1 MAKPI
6 ENWADAYS
14 PESFAEKHGLMIE
27 QAKVVIS
34 SNGPSRHGCDV
45 GAIAFKLA
53 LDMRNKS
60 AAASRHR
67 RGLED

>member
-6 ENWADAYS
+6 ENWTDAYS
-14 PESFAEKHGLMIE
+14 PQSFAEKHGLTIE

-45 GAIAFKLA
+45 GAIAFKYA
-53 LDMRNKS
+53 LDMRKKS
-60 AAASRHR
+60 AEANRSK
-67 RGLED
+67 GLED